1 MNKQMPSP
9 PELTVK
15 SQKTATDNL
24 NMRTNVQVDK
34 SVYFKIIHKY
44 KDKAENK
51 GP

>member
-1 MNKQMPSP
+1 MPSP

-15 SQKTATDNL
+15 SQKIATDNL
-24 NMRTNVQVDK
+24 NIRTNVQVDK